1 MSVNELLLTHFTVWR
16 RRKPEFCKEPVSE
29 STDDSTTSHKR
40 SEQTGISYSDL
51 AGVYSPQRCEGDDD
65 ERCKYDNDGFDRHT
79 SNLIPR
85 KLEDV
90 PKYTDHGSVKY
101 DDFDSNQNACD
112 PSHDVTDGLQ
122 RSPY

>member
-1 MSVNELLLTHFTVWR
+1 MSVNELLLTHFTVW

-40 SEQTGISYSDL
+40 SEQTGISYSDP
-51 AGVYSPQRCEGDDD
+51 AGVYSPQRCEGD
-65 ERCKYDNDGFDRHT
+65 DNDGFDRHT

-101 DDFDSNQNACD
+101 NDFVSNQNACD